1 MASFEPNVGT
11 SATIDWNGE
20 TTLST
25 TYRLSA
31 AKRCIITGL
40 GTDKSLNSAKDS
52 EDGVSWTFYGELTDD
67 CLKNLGYSF
76 SENWEDGTAL
86 AEQEAEKL
94 IKPVTAA
101 MKAVVSKFTLFKD
114 LDISLETSNI
124 KGTITM
130 LAALAGAIGGVKDKE
145 VARWLNALEYGYRY
159 HIPVRTA
166 LPDIGP
172 TSNNITIEFAY
183 GKCNMFDAYKEVWC
197 PLQAIKTQLFP
208 SITKSD
214 EAGLV
219 KGSNNVLFP
228 QQVSAGIL
236 KQMFSGDA
244 LANITGGIKSFK
256 DVATNLGSGDEYAD
270 WTVRDTKKI
279 SKGDFEKIKKKSIDT
294 NNINQTGLTSEAT
307 KVTLSGDTIEQGLN
321 DDNKYDKELSAENVK
336 SAVQSLLDTFKDNV
350 KTNAGTDANV
360 ETTKINYNI
369 SDFKSGKGPKGK
381 VTYKSNDNMDTLQ
394 SAITNFVNFIPIQV
408 GKYTDEKAKGGK
420 SILYGFPN
428 FTASNLQELYKK
440 CFSNTSGGTYDSSGE
455 YTFSFAAVAMTNVLV
470 KKASI
475 SFDFEHRDERGYPM
489 SGKLKIESLWNLDYP
504 AFTFKLQSYN
514 ANKIKEDWNTVSP
527 ITYENSED

>member
-1 MASFEPNVGT
+1 MASFETDVG
-11 SATIDWNGE
+11 SSVTINWDNE
-20 TTLST
+20 NPLST

-31 AKRCIITGL
+31 AKRCVITGL
-40 GTDKSLNSAKDS
+40 GTDKSLDS
-52 EDGVSWTFYGELTDD
+52 GKDGVSWAFYGELTDD

-86 AEQEAEKL
+86 AEQEAEKM
-94 IKPVTAA
+94 IKPITAA
-101 MKAVVSKFTLFKD
+101 MKAVVSKFTLFKG

-130 LAALAGAIGGVKDKE
+130 LAALAGSIGGIESSKITE
-145 VARWLNALEYGYRY
+145 WLNALEYGYRY

-172 TSNNITIEFAY
+172 TNNNITIEFAY

-208 SITKSD
+208 SVTQSK

-219 KGSNNVLFP
+219 TGSNNILYP
-228 QQVSAGIL
+228 QQVSAGML
-236 KQMFSGDA
+236 TQMFGKGTIDT
-244 LANITGGIKSFK
+244 ITDSIKTLK
-256 DVATNLGSGDEYAD
+256 DVATNLASGNKFAD

-279 SKGDFEKIKKKSIDT
+279 SKSDFEKISK
-294 NNINQTGLTSEAT
+294 NIINSNGIEETGLDKKADE
-307 KVTLSGDTIEQGLN
+307 VTLYGSSISMGL
-321 DDNKYDKELSAENVK
+321 DGKDYDKELTAENVR
-336 SAVQSLLDTFKDNV
+336 SAVQSLLDDFKKNV
-350 KTNAGTDANV
+350 ESTAGTSTNI
-360 ETTKINYNI
+360 ETSKIEYNI
-369 SDFKSGKGPKGK
+369 ADFKNGKGPSGK
-381 VTYKSNDNMDTLQ
+381 VTYKSNDNVGNIS
-394 SAITNFVNFIPIQV
+394 SAISSFVNFIPIQV
-408 GKYTDEKAKGGK
+408 GKYTADKATGGK

-440 CFSNTSGGTYDSSGE
+440 CFSNTVDGKYNSSGE
-455 YTFSFAAVAMTNVLV
+455 YSISFAAVAMTNVLI

-475 SFDFEHRDERGYPM
+475 SFDFEHRDEKGYPM

-504 AFTFKLQSYN
+504 AFTFKLQSYD
-514 ANKIKEDWNTVSP
+514 KDKTTEGWNTISP